1 MAKTRKPA
9 TGPCGRVS
17 GASAGAVAT
26 ASNSGTVS
34 APRDPTKSETG
45 RATGRGA
52 LAGPKR
58 LIGVSVDG
66 RGGSGVARA
75 GARIGLGAGR
85 AGLGCGTMRANAEAG
100 RNKVTG
106 RSACAGLGVLA
117 ACRFAMLRPLFKSR
131 PGTRGG
137 MICVISGSDGKVAA
151 NREAMLSLAV
161 TASPP
166 PARPKP
172 SALSNCG
179 KPIGAGAR
187 SSILGGWGRVGFSA
201 SLLANE
207 VELLKTTAVS
217 LDAAFASSARAV
229 SCAGALA
236 RGVTTGCAAAIAVC
250 AGMTGGAT
258 SRACCPKGKNAA
270 VPSSKATQAA
280 PPIITAGRLRHSGV
294 AGSLAATISVRSSA
308 CVAASGMLA
317 GAMGAA
323 STTTS
328 SFCVVSLCAP
338 YKKRGTGAKG

>member
-1 MAKTRKPA
+1 MW
-9 TGPCGRVS
+9 
-17 GASAGAVAT
+17 
-26 ASNSGTVS
+26 
-34 APRDPTKSETG
+34 
-45 RATGRGA
+45 
-52 LAGPKR
+52 
-58 LIGVSVDG
+58 
-66 RGGSGVARA
+66 RA

-161 TASPP
+161 AASPP
-166 PARPKP
+166 PVTPKP

-201 SLLANE
+201 SLLAND

-217 LDAAFASSARAV
+217 LGAAVASGARAV
-229 SCAGALA
+229 SCAGRDHRLRGGDCGLRGHDRWGHIA
-236 RGVTTGCAAAIAVC
+236 RLL
-250 AGMTGGAT
+250 
-258 SRACCPKGKNAA
+258 PKGQERGRAKQQGDTGR
-270 VPSSKATQAA
+270 ATDHHCG
-280 PPIITAGRLRHSGV
+280 PLTP
-294 AGSLAATISVRSSA
+294 
-308 CVAASGMLA
+308 
-317 GAMGAA
+317 
-323 STTTS
+323 
-328 SFCVVSLCAP
+328 
-338 YKKRGTGAKG
+338 